1 MAGKLAGLRSVANEW
16 SALEKESL
24 TKSPRLIARS
34 ANMDATLLLK
44 LKKKAAYRPI
54 IIYTVSVAIL

>member
-16 SALEKESL
+16 FGFRKRSIKM
-24 TKSPRLIARS
+24 KSPRLIARS

-44 LKKKAAYRPI
+44 SKEAAYRPI
-54 IIYTVSVAIL
+54 IIYTVSEAIL